1 MCAMIGASRILHA
14 LALDDLFGRFYS
26 YISAFFLVHKLFFSE
41 TLVFFA
47 GLPLAPAA
55 VTSSSGNPWVAVLYT
70 WGLAQVGF
78 CGVCGCVFSE
88 LQQHVLSCGLWCVF
102 VFQCVVFAGQLNSI
116 ASLVTVFY
124 LLAYAAVDLACL
136 ALEWASAPNFR

>member
-1 MCAMIGASRILHA
+1 MVC
-14 LALDDLFGRFYS
+14 
-26 YISAFFLVHKLFFSE
+26 
-41 TLVFFA
+41 
-47 GLPLAPAA
+47 
-55 VTSSSGNPWVAVLYT
+55 
-70 WGLAQVGF
+70 
-78 CGVCGCVFSE
+78 VCGFVFSE

>member
-1 MCAMIGASRILHA
+1 MCRMRFERCQSSYCPLMFLSRFASRS
-14 LALDDLFGRFYS
+14 GRRHLRLGEPVGGG
-26 YISAFFLVHKLFFSE
+26 AVHVGSD
-41 TLVFFA
+41 
-47 GLPLAPAA
+47 
-55 VTSSSGNPWVAVLYT
+55 SG
-70 WGLAQVGF
+70 
-78 CGVCGCVFSE
+78 E
-88 LQQHVLSCGLWCVF
+88 LRCCRELLLSCWSICNPEPLCVC